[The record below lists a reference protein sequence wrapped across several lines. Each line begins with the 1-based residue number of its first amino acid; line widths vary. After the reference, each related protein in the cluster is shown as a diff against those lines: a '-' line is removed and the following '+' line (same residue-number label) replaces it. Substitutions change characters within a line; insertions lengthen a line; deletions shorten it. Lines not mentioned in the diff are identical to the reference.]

1 MFVTHN
7 VLYAN
12 LSVQFV
18 ALPNADL
25 CFLGFARNDGLDDL
39 IDIVIILQLVP
50 LIPNTSSLRCHDTH
64 FYKVAQRIIRSLDL
78 GTDRRTTSHEAHCI
92 PGFPKW
98 SESEGIL
105 PRGCARGEDRID
117 R

>member
-18 ALPNADL
+18 AFPNADL

-39 IDIVIILQLVP
+39 IDIVLQLFP
-50 LIPNTSSLRCHDTH
+50 LLPNTSHSGATTAIFTRLP
-64 FYKVAQRIIRSLDL
+64 QRIIRSLDL
-78 GTDRRTTSHEAHCI
+78 GTDRRTTSHEPPASQVFRN
-92 PGFPKW
+92 GLSQRDTF
-98 SESEGIL
+98 
-105 PRGCARGEDRID
+105 PRGCTGGEDRID

>member
-25 CFLGFARNDGLDDL
+25 CF
-39 IDIVIILQLVP
+39 
-50 LIPNTSSLRCHDTH
+50 PNTSSLRCHDTH

-78 GTDRRTTSHEAHCI
+78 GTDRRTTSHEPPASQVFRNGLSQRDTF
-92 PGFPKW
+92 PGVRPW
-98 SESEGIL
+98 RR
-105 PRGCARGEDRID
+105 PY
-117 R
+117 